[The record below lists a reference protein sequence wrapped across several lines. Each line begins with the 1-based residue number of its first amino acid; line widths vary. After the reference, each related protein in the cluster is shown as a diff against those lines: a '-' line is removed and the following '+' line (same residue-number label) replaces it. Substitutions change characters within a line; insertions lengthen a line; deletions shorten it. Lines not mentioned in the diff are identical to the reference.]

1 MNDRD
6 SEIIRGILIE
16 RGFVFTPNVEDA
28 DIILFN
34 TCSVRAHAE
43 ERVYGKL
50 GMLKVMKKER
60 PEIIFGVLGCM
71 AQNYKE
77 EIFKKVPHVDLVCGT
92 GNIYE
97 LPDLLEKLLNDR
109 DKFVHRSFNIEI
121 LRCAQNDRRKC
132 HSDPECNEGEES
144 KYIAVNRTERP
155 DGVKSDD
162 YREGSIRTYVTIMEG
177 CDNFCSYCIV
187 PYVRGRE
194 KSRQPEDILRE
205 ISDLAQRGFKE
216 VTLLGQNVNSYGR
229 GLDVDTDFVRLLEKV
244 NDIDG
249 IERIRFI
256 TNHPKDAGVE
266 LFRAMAELPKVCEH
280 IHLPVQSGSDR
291 ILKAM
296 NRGYSAGDYRRL
308 IEELRKLVPGCSITT
323 DIIVGFPGEEKG
335 DFQETYRLMKDHG
348 GFDSAFIFK
357 YSPRRRSAAWHL
369 EDDVP
374 REVKEERNQI
384 LLELQ
389 EEITLEKNKNL
400 IGKVAEVLV
409 EEKGRRSGPVLQDA
423 GKDGNS
429 VWKGRTRTN
438 KKVVFSN
445 EDEDL
450 QGSLVEV
457 KIVDIKK
464 ETLLG
469 TKNVV

>member
-6 SEIIRGILIE
+6 SEIIKGMLIE
-16 RGFVFTPNVEDA
+16 RGVVFTLNIEEA
-28 DIILFN
+28 DVILFN

-43 ERVYGKL
+43 ERVWGKL
-50 GMLKVMKKER
+50 GMLKALKKER

-77 EIFKKVPHVDLVCGT
+77 AIFKKVPYVDLICGT

-109 DKFVHRSFNIEI
+109 DKFMHRSFNIEI

-132 HSDPECNEGEES
+132 HSDLECNEGEES

-155 DGVKSDD
+155 DGVKSVD

-194 KSRQPEDILRE
+194 KSRRPEDILRE

-229 GLDVDTDFVRLLEKV
+229 GLDVEVDFVCLLEKV

-249 IERIRFI
+249 IERIRFV
-256 TNHPKDAGVE
+256 TNHPKDADVR
-266 LFRAMAELPKVCEH
+266 LFRTMAELPKVCEH

-296 NRGYSAGDYRRL
+296 NRGYEAEDYRR
-308 IEELRKLVPGCSITT
+308 IVESLRKWVPGCSITT
-323 DIIVGFPGEEKG
+323 DIIVGFPGEDER
-335 DFQETYRLMKDHG
+335 DFQDTYELMKDIE
-348 GFDSAFIFK
+348 FDSAFIFK
-357 YSPRRRSAAWHL
+357 YSPRKGSGAWDFK
-369 EDDVP
+369 DDVA
-374 REVKEERNQI
+374 REVKEERNRI

-389 EEITLEKNKNL
+389 DRIALEKNGRL
-400 IGKVAEVLV
+400 IGETVEVLV
-409 EEKGRRSGPVLQDA
+409 EKKGRNKGEGDYP
-423 GKDGNS
+423 
-429 VWKGRTRTN
+429 VWKGRSRTN
-438 KKVVFSN
+438 KKVAFC
-445 EDEDL
+445 DGDGDL
-450 QGSLVEV
+450 YGELVEV
-457 KIVDIKK
+457 KIAGVEK

-469 TKNVV
+469 VKNMVYL